1 MVHAQSLETVAR
13 VVIPQRVP
21 TGYHTRWVGHDELAA
36 ASTAHA
42 NGAR

>member
-21 TGYHTRWVGHDELAA
+21 TGYHTRWVDHDDLQA
-36 ASTAHA
+36 ASVA
-42 NGAR
+42 NGAC

>member
-1 MVHAQSLETVAR
+1 MHAQTLETVAR

-21 TGYHTRWVGHDELAA
+21 TGYHTRWVDHEDLKA
-36 ASTAHA
+36 ASAAHA